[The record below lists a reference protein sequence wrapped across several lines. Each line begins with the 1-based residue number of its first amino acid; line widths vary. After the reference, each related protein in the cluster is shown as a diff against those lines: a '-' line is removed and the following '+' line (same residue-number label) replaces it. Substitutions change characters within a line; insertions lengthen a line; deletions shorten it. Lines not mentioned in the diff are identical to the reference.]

1 MSANAAKGASMSF
14 KFALPLAAALTLV
27 AGAALAHPHV
37 VSSSPATNGEVAGSP
52 KAIKIKFNEA
62 PVAQFSGVTV
72 KDAAGK
78 DVKLG
83 KVAVDPADKTQLV
96 APVAQTLS
104 PGIYKVT
111 WKASGSDTHKVDG
124 SFSFT
129 VK

>member
-1 MSANAAKGASMSF
+1 MSI
-14 KFALPLAAALTLV
+14 KFALPLAAALALSAT
-27 AGAALAHPHV
+27 AALAHPHIV
-37 VSSSPATNGEVAGSP
+37 AATPAQDGQVSGSP

-62 PVAQFSGVTV
+62 PFAKFSGISV

-83 KVAVDPADKTQLV
+83 ATTVDPADKTQLV
-96 APVAQTLS
+96 APVTQTLA
-104 PGIYKVT
+104 PGVYKVT

-124 SFSFT
+124 SYSFT

>member
-1 MSANAAKGASMSF
+1 MSF
-14 KFALPLAAALTLV
+14 KFALPLAAALSLA

-37 VSSSPATNGEVAGSP
+37 VSSTPAANGEVAGSP
-52 KAIKIKFNEA
+52 KTIKVKFNEA
-62 PVAQFSGVTV
+62 PAAAFSGIAV

-96 APVAQTLS
+96 APVTQTLA
-104 PGIYKVT
+104 PGSYKVT
-111 WKASGSDTHKVDG
+111 WKAAGADTHKVDG
-124 SFSFT
+124 TFSFT